1 MSTTGKRKLADSAES
16 STAAPTA
23 APLSIVTAT
32 AGSKGRKQKM
42 EDVTVTVDWLDAPA
56 GASVKDLPARR
67 RAFYAILDGHGGRDC
82 ADWVAER
89 LPVLLAAR
97 LGGAEASSAIKE
109 AVKQAFAQCDE
120 ELLVQCARHGWT
132 DGCCCIG
139 MLLDLHCSPP
149 RAYVANLGDSRAYAA
164 VDASVAAREAAGET
178 VTAAAAVSTGG
189 GGGGGGGGS
198 GGSGGGGGLR
208 AVALSKDHN
217 PEDAKERR
225 RIAAAG
231 GFVEAGRV
239 GGCLEVSR
247 SLGDPRFKPLGVRAI
262 ASAAALA
269 AALAAS
275 TALPFCLSYT
285 LHSHLHPPLHPPPI
299 PHLQPQA
306 YQQPHSHLWPR
317 PQLHSILTRLL
328 AHALIPALAPAPAP
342 GERHTRR
349 DLIPRRR
356 GAALRAP
363 GV

>member
-1 MSTTGKRKLADSAES
+1 MQLGEGDIRQQTCRLEDQPLRSVRWQVAGAFKAYSMGKRILTNMYRFFRCPASAGFVKLAARCSPHGRECRAPRARVASLGARPWQLEMEPAAMSTTGKRKLADSAES

-23 APLSIVTAT
+23 APTPAPLSIVTAT

-89 LPVLLAAR
+89 LPALLAAR

-189 GGGGGGGGS
+189 GGGGGGGGGS
-198 GGSGGGGGLR
+198 GGSGGGG
-208 AVALSKDHN
+208 
-217 PEDAKERR
+217 E
-225 RIAAAG
+225 
-231 GFVEAGRV
+231 
-239 GGCLEVSR
+239 
-247 SLGDPRFKPLGVRAI
+247 LGV
-262 ASAAALA
+262 SAGTITSGTTSA
-269 AALAAS
+269 
-275 TALPFCLSYT
+275 
-285 LHSHLHPPLHPPPI
+285 
-299 PHLQPQA
+299 
-306 YQQPHSHLWPR
+306 
-317 PQLHSILTRLL
+317 
-328 AHALIPALAPAPAP
+328 
-342 GERHTRR
+342 
-349 DLIPRRR
+349 
-356 GAALRAP
+356 GATT
-363 GV
+363 

>member
-1 MSTTGKRKLADSAES
+1 MEPPATSTTGKRKLADSAES
-16 STAAPTA
+16 STAAPTR

-42 EDVTVTVDWLDAPA
+42 EDVTITVDWLDAPA
-56 GASVKDLPARR
+56 GASAKDLPARR

-89 LPVLLAAR
+89 LPALLAAR

-109 AVKQAFAQCDE
+109 AVKQAFAQCEE

-139 MLLDLHCSPP
+139 MVLDLHCSPP

-178 VTAAAAVSTGG
+178 VVAAAAAVAAVGAG
-189 GGGGGGGGS
+189 
-198 GGSGGGGGLR
+198 GGSGGGGGSGLR

-217 PEDAKERR
+217 PDDAKERR
-225 RIAAAG
+225 RIVAAG

-247 SLGDPRFKPLGVRAI
+247 SLGDPRFKPLGV
-262 ASAAALA
+262 
-269 AALAAS
+269 
-275 TALPFCLSYT
+275 SYT
-285 LHSHLHPPLHPPPI
+285 P
-299 PHLQPQA
+299 
-306 YQQPHSHLWPR
+306 
-317 PQLHSILTRLL
+317 
-328 AHALIPALAPAPAP
+328 
-342 GERHTRR
+342 
-349 DLIPRRR
+349 
-356 GAALRAP
+356 
-363 GV
+363 

>member
-23 APLSIVTAT
+23 APTPAPLSIVTAT

-89 LPVLLAAR
+89 LPALLAAR

-178 VTAAAAVSTGG
+178 VTAAAAVSAAA
-189 GGGGGGGGS
+189 GGGGGS
-198 GGSGGGGGLR
+198 GGSGNRGGGR
-208 AVALSKDHN
+208 
-217 PEDAKERR
+217 
-225 RIAAAG
+225 G
-231 GFVEAGRV
+231 G
-239 GGCLEVSR
+239 
-247 SLGDPRFKPLGVRAI
+247 
-262 ASAAALA
+262 
-269 AALAAS
+269 
-275 TALPFCLSYT
+275 
-285 LHSHLHPPLHPPPI
+285 
-299 PHLQPQA
+299 
-306 YQQPHSHLWPR
+306 
-317 PQLHSILTRLL
+317 
-328 AHALIPALAPAPAP
+328 
-342 GERHTRR
+342 
-349 DLIPRRR
+349 
-356 GAALRAP
+356 
-363 GV
+363 

>member
-23 APLSIVTAT
+23 APTPAPLSIVTAT

-164 VDASVAAREAAGET
+164 VDASIAAREAAGET
-178 VTAAAAVSTGG
+178 VTAAAAVGAGG

-198 GGSGGGGGLR
+198 GGGGGGSGGGSGGGLR

-262 ASAAALA
+262 ALA
-269 AALAAS
+269 
-275 TALPFCLSYT
+275 
-285 LHSHLHPPLHPPPI
+285 
-299 PHLQPQA
+299 QPWP
-306 YQQPHSHLWPR
+306 QP
-317 PQLHSILTRLL
+317 
-328 AHALIPALAPAPAP
+328 
-342 GERHTRR
+342 
-349 DLIPRRR
+349 
-356 GAALRAP
+356 
-363 GV
+363 